1 MNHQSSP
8 LSPLEVGS
16 ALATARVYRDF
27 DLEIAKQGDQVVLR
41 VLRSSEGEDQ
51 TVVTVSASSL
61 QDLDETGELAGLDE
75 RIGRCLLSD
84 AVGERWAASAATADQ
99 AGEGVRLR
107 IMVQDETLAGI
118 VWEAARVRDK
128 WLALR
133 PQTPVV
139 RYVPA
144 PRATPA
150 LSVRG
155 PLRMLVL
162 VGAGGEA
169 GLVSLDYSNE
179 RDQLNA
185 ALQPLVEDKSLELCW
200 AEGAVTP
207 QALQDVLRRFQ
218 PHALHYIGHGTYDP
232 ATKAGFLYLARPKP
246 GGGMTYYQVSTTD
259 LALLL
264 DGSPIR
270 FAFLNACQ
278 TGQTISGMA
287 GALVRAVLPAALGM
301 RTDVPDQA
309 AAAFAGA
316 FYRALADGWPV
327 DAAVVEGRRL
337 LAMQHGTNTSTWA
350 IPVLYMRSADG
361 VLFDLAPALLAARD
375 ANSASLGL
383 RAMAQLVSDP
393 ALKAAIATS
402 EGDLSV
408 ACEQIETLTAY
419 KAVHDLMQQLHDR
432 FKLVEESKKRVPSD
446 ETAWDGL
453 MLAGPELITSLD
465 DVVEKT
471 NAAPFAAEEA
481 AWLGQLLSIRTE
493 LQGALDDSNYY
504 QLDQALKRLDR
515 VLAKVPV
522 QINAR
527 LVAVAQGLRLPAVT
541 RAVQSILENLPAQQ
555 ADQPVV
561 AQLQNLASALVRLN
575 DTIAGLAVSHNAL
588 QRLEDDLRYVQ
599 QSMDQDLSQLE
610 LLWPDIGPNGQSVYG
625 DGSGSWALE
634 LQKSHAL
641 LDQAL
646 LEKNPVQI
654 RRSFGRYRSQVL
666 RRFNQVDVDLHAVCD
681 ELHKT
686 AGPMSALLRTLR

>member
-1 MNHQSSP
+1 MNNQRSP
-8 LSPLEVGS
+8 LSPVDANSGLVPV
-16 ALATARVYRDF
+16 RVYRNF
-27 DLEIAKQGDQVVLR
+27 DLEIAKQGDQIVLR

-51 TVVTVSASSL
+51 AAVTISASSL
-61 QDLDETGELAGLDE
+61 QDLDETEDLAGLDE
-75 RIGRCLLSD
+75 RIGRCLLAD
-84 AVGERWAASAATADQ
+84 TVGERWAANVATADQ
-99 AGEGVRLR
+99 ANEGVRLR
-107 IMVQDETLAGI
+107 IIVQDETLAGV
-118 VWEAARVRDK
+118 VWEAARSRDK
-128 WLALR
+128 WVALR

-150 LSVRG
+150 LAVRG

-169 GLVSLDYSNE
+169 GLVNLDYHRE

-185 ALQPLVEDKSLELCW
+185 ALQPLVEAKSLELHW
-200 AEGAVTP
+200 AEGAVTR
-207 QALQDVLRRFQ
+207 QALQDMLRRFQ
-218 PHALHYIGHGTYDP
+218 PHVLHYIGHGAYDP
-232 ATKAGFLYLARPKP
+232 ANREGYLFLARPKP
-246 GGGMTYYQVSTTD
+246 GGGVTHYQLGTTD

-301 RTDVPDQA
+301 RTAVPDQA

-316 FYRALADGWPV
+316 FYRALVDGWSV

-337 LAMQHGTNTSTWA
+337 LAMQHRTNTSAWA

-393 ALKAAIATS
+393 VLKAAIATS

-453 MLAGPELITSLD
+453 MLAGPELITSVD
-465 DVVEKT
+465 DMVERT
-471 NAAPFAAEEA
+471 NTAPFAAEEA
-481 AWLGQLLSIRTE
+481 AWLGQLRSIKAD
-493 LQGALDDSNYY
+493 LQSALDGSDYR

-522 QINAR
+522 HINAR

-541 RAVQSILENLPAQQ
+541 RAVQSILQNLPAEQ

-561 AQLQNLASALVRLN
+561 AQLQNLAFALVRLN
-575 DTIAGLAVSHNAL
+575 DTIATLAASHNAL
-588 QRLEDDLRYVQ
+588 QRLDDDLRYIQ
-599 QSMDQDLSQLE
+599 QSLDHDLGQLE
-610 LLWPDIGPNGQSVYG
+610 LLWPDIRPIGNSIYG
-625 DGSGSWALE
+625 GGSGSWALE

-646 LEKNPVQI
+646 VEKNPVQI

>member
-1 MNHQSSP
+1 MNSLRSSRP
-8 LSPLEVGS
+8 PIEPSSGLTPVR
-16 ALATARVYRDF
+16 TYRDF
-27 DLEIAKQGDQVVLR
+27 DLEIARQGDQIITR

-51 TVVTVSASSL
+51 AALTISVFSL
-61 QDLDETGELAGLDE
+61 QDLDDTEDLTGLDE
-75 RIGRCLLSD
+75 RIGRCLLAD
-84 AVGERWAASAATADQ
+84 AIGERWAASTATADQ

-107 IMVQDETLAGI
+107 IIVQDETLAGV
-118 VWEAARVRDK
+118 VWEAARARGK

-144 PRATPA
+144 PRPTPA

-162 VGAGGEA
+162 VGAGGET
-169 GLVSLDYSNE
+169 GLVSLDYSKE
-179 RDQLNA
+179 RDQLNE
-185 ALQPLVEDKSLELCW
+185 ALQPLVVAKSLELHW
-200 AEGAVTP
+200 AEGAVTR
-207 QALQDVLRRFQ
+207 QALQDMLRRFQ
-218 PHALHYIGHGTYDP
+218 PHLLHYIGHGAYDP
-232 ATKAGFLYLARPKP
+232 VTREGCLFLARPKP
-246 GGGMTYYQVSTTD
+246 DGGMTHYQLSTTD
-259 LALLL
+259 LVLLL

-287 GALVRAVLPAALGM
+287 GSLVRAVLPAALGM

-327 DAAVVEGRRL
+327 DTAVVEGRRL
-337 LAMQHGTNTSTWA
+337 LAMQHGTSASTWA

-361 VLFDLAPALLAARD
+361 VLFELAPALLASRD
-375 ANSASLGL
+375 ANSASQGL
-383 RAMAQLVSDP
+383 LAMARLTSDP
-393 ALKAAIATS
+393 NLKAAIAAS
-402 EGDLSV
+402 EGDLSA
-408 ACEQIETLTAY
+408 ACEQIERLTAY
-419 KAVHDLMQQLHDR
+419 KAVHDLIQQLGDR
-432 FKLVEESKKRVPSD
+432 FRLVEEGKKRVLID

-453 MLAGPELITSLD
+453 LIAGPELIASLD
-465 DVVEKT
+465 DVVERT
-471 NAAPFAAEEA
+471 SAAPFAADEA
-481 AWLGQLLSIRTE
+481 AWLGQLRAIRAD
-493 LQGALDDSNYY
+493 LLRALDGSDYA

-527 LVAVAQGLRLPAVT
+527 LIGVAQGLRLPAVT
-541 RAVQSILENLPAQQ
+541 QVVQSTLDNLPPEQ
-555 ADQPVV
+555 ADRPVI
-561 AQLQNLASALVRLN
+561 AQLHDLVAALVRLN
-575 DTIAGLAVSHNAL
+575 ETIRTLAASHNTL
-588 QRLEDDLRYVQ
+588 QRLDDDLRYIQ
-599 QSMDQDLSQLE
+599 QSLDQDLSQLE
-610 LLWPDIGPNGQSVYG
+610 LLWPDISPIGASVYCNA
-625 DGSGSWALE
+625 SSSWAIE

-646 LEKNPVQI
+646 VDKNPVQI
-654 RRSFGRYRSQVL
+654 KRAFGRYRSQVL

-686 AGPMSALLRTLR
+686 AEPLRALLRTL